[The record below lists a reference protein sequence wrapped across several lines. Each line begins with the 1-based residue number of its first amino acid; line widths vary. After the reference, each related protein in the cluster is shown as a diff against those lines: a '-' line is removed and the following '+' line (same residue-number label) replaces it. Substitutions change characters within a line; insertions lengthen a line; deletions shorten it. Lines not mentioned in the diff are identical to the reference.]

1 MAFPRQWDGTA
12 WQQYAIRL
20 AHVRHGAENVQ
31 QVPDKVRGDCGIEF
45 FALNGCLYQCYAPE
59 EVYDIQKAASGMKS
73 KAWRDLKKLEDYKDT
88 ITKIL
93 QSTKARRWILLCP
106 FLDDKEVVAYVREK
120 GEKTR
125 AAGLPFVA
133 DDFEALVHSQSD
145 FEAEIEQLRLRS
157 LGPALKLTQPTD
169 EQVTSSSETA
179 LGNRLKEKLERA
191 YPGQTREQRDSRANT
206 YIRSLLLRDNALDD
220 MRRDQPILWEKSRSC
235 LDAEEQRLAAFSSNE
250 ARPSAQLRESVERIE
265 KSLKEDLKDLPQSA
279 ITSMSTGTVG
289 DWLMRCPLDFPA
301 KDGSS
306 QS

>member
-12 WQQYAIRL
+12 WQEYSLRL
-20 AHVRHGAENVQ
+20 AQVRHGAENVQ

-59 EVYDIQKAASGMKS
+59 EVYDIQKAASGMKTKS
-73 KAWRDLKKLEDYKDT
+73 LRDLKKLEDYKDT
-88 ITKIL
+88 IADIL

-120 GEKTR
+120 GEKIR
-125 AAGLPFVA
+125 AAGLPFIS

-145 FEAEIEQLRLRS
+145 FEGEIEQLRLRA

-169 EQVTSSSETA
+169 EQITSSSESA
-179 LGNRLKEKLERA
+179 LGKRLREKLDRA
-191 YPGQTREQRDSRANT
+191 YPGQTRQQMESRANA

-220 MRRDQPILWEKSRSC
+220 LRRDQPILWERSTSC
-235 LDAEEQRLAAFSSNE
+235 LDAEERRLAAFGSNA
-250 ARPSAQLRESVERIE
+250 ARPSAQLRESVDRIE
-265 KSLKEDLKDLPQSA
+265 KSLKEDLKDLPQAA

-301 KDGSS
+301 KDES
-306 QS
+306 